1 MLRASPR
8 ALTRLP
14 RAQWA
19 GSQLPS
25 LAPRLVPGFGC
36 SVDISQLRR
45 LIHLAVE
52 CNNIPGSQQRGRA
65 WFLFKL
71 ESTSLWFWL
80 SGQHTPPRLWP
91 ECRPPQQVSRGTRLV
106 SPLISKLKF
115 QREQEDRPRASIQLA
130 AHSAREGG
138 RADMLF
144 ADLVRR
150 TNRGPPRLLPP
161 AAACS
166 RCAGDPWLT
175 SLGWLRQNIPFPST
189 RFHHEGESFDQ

>member
-19 GSQLPS
+19 GQQLPS
-25 LAPRLVPGFGC
+25 LVPRLVPGFGS
-36 SVDISQLRR
+36 SVDISQLRT

-52 CNNIPGSQQRGRA
+52 CNNIPGSQQGRRA
-65 WFLFKL
+65 QFPFKL

-106 SPLISKLKF
+106 SHLISRLKS
-115 QREQEDRPRASIQLA
+115 QREQEDRPRASIQLLIQ
-130 AHSAREGG
+130 SQKVGEQ
-138 RADMLF
+138 
-144 ADLVRR
+144 
-150 TNRGPPRLLPP
+150 TCC
-161 AAACS
+161 CS
-166 RCAGDPWLT
+166 LT
-175 SLGWLRQNIPFPST
+175 LQ
-189 RFHHEGESFDQ
+189 